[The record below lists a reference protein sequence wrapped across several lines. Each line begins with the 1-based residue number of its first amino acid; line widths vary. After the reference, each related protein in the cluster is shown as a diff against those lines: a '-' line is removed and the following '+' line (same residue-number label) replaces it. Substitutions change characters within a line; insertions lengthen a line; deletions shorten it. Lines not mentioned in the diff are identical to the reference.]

1 MATPPLPRPILRFR
15 PRMRRT
21 RLILSTWTQVRESAP
36 WWSLIELLVWL
47 GFICLS
53 VCTEL
58 ESIEVINDFDESSH
72 DYRYWLL
79 DRDNISPKRCK
90 SAESTPFV
98 INRNKMDA
106 QRHQSGAK
114 KSTTTATND
123 DDGFLGLSTRS
134 VRSPLTTGFWT
145 SQPQLNLSPI
155 MHLSEEKKSERSCD
169 NVW

>member
-1 MATPPLPRPILRFR
+1 MGSF
-15 PRMRRT
+15 
-21 RLILSTWTQVRESAP
+21 
-36 WWSLIELLVWL
+36 
-47 GFICLS
+47 CLS

-79 DRDNISPKRCK
+79 DRDNVSPKRCK

-114 KSTTTATND
+114 KSTATTND
-123 DDGFLGLSTRS
+123 DGFSRTFDEISSKPINYWL
-134 VRSPLTTGFWT
+134 
-145 SQPQLNLSPI
+145 LN
-155 MHLSEEKKSERSCD
+155 
-169 NVW
+169 